1 MHSVANPGTITI
13 IAYQALF
20 LTSLFEKLK
29 LMLVVICVLSD
40 ARDFLLIHECI
51 QTRFWAFVL
60 HVVLGSTSVASLLL
74 VLLHSR
80 KKGCPIRNGGMGA
93 ENQCLHCHE
102 SQRCILPHREDTHTA
117 IQLSGLLTQPIL
129 LTTHTLGGRPA
140 SNHTTQSWGNKNP

>member
-1 MHSVANPGTITI
+1 
-13 IAYQALF
+13 
-20 LTSLFEKLK
+20 
-29 LMLVVICVLSD
+29 MLVVICVLSD

-102 SQRCILPHREDTHTA
+102 SQRCILPHREDTHT
-117 IQLSGLLTQPIL
+117 QPYNYRDYL
-129 LTTHTLGGRPA
+129 HSQYSSRHTPSAAALPLITPHKVGEIKIPDLPFSRTSAPLIYV
-140 SNHTTQSWGNKNP
+140 SQQ